1 MRAGRNEY
9 KWLKGARNKRD
20 NNKNGI
26 KGMKS
31 IKKEYGR

>member
-1 MRAGRNEY
+1 MNISRI
-9 KWLKGARNKRD
+9 KGARNNKD